1 MYHYPEH
8 GGGVCVCVKWGETG
22 ESKKKSDRASSKRRE
37 TKGREIRGRIA
48 ERPNCYLNQAAMK
61 TSQ

>member
-1 MYHYPEH
+1 M
-8 GGGVCVCVKWGETG
+8 CVCVEGGKGEG
-22 ESKKKSDRASSKRRE
+22 VSKKKSDRASSEK
-37 TKGREIRGRIA
+37 RGRIKDEEMRGRTA